1 MRGELSMPYVMIPGF
16 LCERCGYRWVRKQ
29 PGTPDPK
36 VCPKCKSPYWNT
48 PRTHPVRPGV
58 NPLRN
63 DWTTENEIT

>member
-1 MRGELSMPYVMIPGF
+1 MPYVMIPGF